1 MRILGRKDKGFTLAE
16 LLIVV
21 AIIGVLVAISI
32 PIFTGQLEKSRE
44 AVDAANIRSQYAE
57 VISDALLDG
66 TSVNGKEKYGA
77 VKLKQKQDTWKNTEL
92 ATNLHSVY
100 AQVKGTPVANGT
112 AWVEYNNSTG
122 QAILHY
128 EGGTGNTTGG
138 STGGESSGEG
148 SGTTGGNTT
157 GGSGS
162 TGGNTSGSGT
172 GSAGGGTTGGTG
184 TGTNTGSNT
193 SVTFPKFTI
202 NHVIPFAVDSS
213 TGITVTR
220 GNVYSYNGRYYVCIA
235 DFNAPAGW
243 KSYDYEKITPDGNKW
258 PYIELVNSATVL
270 TNADFKYENSTAP
283 YFQNDSGIPAGTI
296 YKTSDGK
303 VYILSVAYG
312 NSWCT
317 LPSSNSNWVLIN
329 Q

>member
-1 MRILGRKDKGFTLAE
+1 M
-16 LLIVV
+16 
-21 AIIGVLVAISI
+21 IIGRRIGRNQRGLRK
-32 PIFTGQLEKSRE
+32 LME
-44 AVDAANIRSQYAE
+44 AKDFAKLALLQDAANT
-57 VISDALLDG
+57 D
-66 TSVNGKEKYGA
+66 
-77 VKLKQKQDTWKNTEL
+77 
-92 ATNLHSVY
+92 
-100 AQVKGTPVANGT
+100 
-112 AWVEYNNSTG
+112 STG

-128 EGGTGNTTGG
+128 EGGTGG
-138 STGGESSGEG
+138 STGGSG
-148 SGTTGGNTT
+148 N
-157 GGSGS
+157 

-172 GSAGGGTTGGTG
+172 VSTVGGTTGGTG

-193 SVTFPKFTI
+193 SVTFPEFTI

-235 DFNAPAGW
+235 DYNAPAGW

-317 LPSSNSNWVLIN
+317 LPSSNSNWVLII